1 MPRPSTTTVR
11 DLRKSNRSRALWQV
25 FLNGPLTRQEVAAV
39 AGLSSATVSN
49 LVGALLAEGVV
60 AEVGLEDSN
69 GGRPRGLLQVNPDYG
84 YVIGADVGE
93 TAVLVE
99 LFDLTLRLRAR
110 HTSVTGMTTVL
121 DPGDVVNRIV
131 EGVQSV
137 IAESGVPERA
147 ILGLGVA
154 VPGLVEH
161 RNEQRNE
168 HPDAAVVHGQ
178 SVGWQAVPLEADL
191 RARLDLPILV
201 DNGAKTLGQ
210 AERWLGAAR
219 DTDNAVIVLLGIG
232 AGTCIV
238 SNGEVY
244 RGATS
249 SAGEWGHTTVVAGG
263 RTCRCGADGCLEAY
277 VGAGAIVARYEQLKR
292 RRRAARPAE
301 LEGRIAAIIE
311 ARHRDP
317 AAAKVLA
324 ETVTYL
330 GAGIADLV
338 NLFNPERVVVGGWLG
353 QALSEALL
361 PSIREA
367 AAGRALHLPFSRV
380 EIVKA
385 ELGQD
390 AVALG
395 GATLPIAR
403 LLSAGAVEHPAYR
416 PAGHPAGHPEPA
428 RRGTGRRTAGPLVTL
443 EQHQRAS
450 DDASYSPRG

>member
-49 LVGALLAEGVV
+49 LVGGLLAEGVV

-99 LFDLTLRLRAR
+99 LFDLTLRMRAR

-121 DPGDVVNRIV
+121 DPGDAVNRIV
-131 EGVQSV
+131 EGVESV
-137 IAESGVPERA
+137 IAESGVAERA

-161 RNEQRNE
+161 RSEQR
-168 HPDAAVVHGQ
+168 DAAVVHGQ
-178 SVGWQAVPLEADL
+178 SVGWRAVPLEADL

-219 DTDNAVIVLLGIG
+219 DTENAVIVLLGIG

-292 RRRAARPAE
+292 RRQAARPAE

-317 AAAKVLA
+317 AAAKVLD

-353 QALSEALL
+353 QVLSEALL

-403 LLSAGAVEHPAYR
+403 LLSAGAAED
-416 PAGHPAGHPEPA
+416 PEPV
-428 RRGTGRRTAGPLVTL
+428 RRAAGRRTGGPLVTL
-443 EQHQRAS
+443 EPHQRTAG
-450 DDASYSPRG
+450 DASYSPHG

>member
-99 LFDLTLRLRAR
+99 LFDLTLRIRAR
-110 HTSVTGMTTVL
+110 HTSVTGPTTAL
-121 DPGDVVNRIV
+121 DPGDAVNRIV
-131 EGVQSV
+131 EGVESV
-137 IAESGVPERA
+137 IAESGVPERL
-147 ILGLGVA
+147 ILGVGVA

-161 RNEQRNE
+161 RE
-168 HPDAAVVHGQ
+168 AAVVHGQ
-178 SVGWQAVPLEADL
+178 SVGWHAVPLEADL
-191 RARLDLPILV
+191 RARIDLPILV

-277 VGAGAIVARYEQLKR
+277 IGAGAIVARYEQLKR

-301 LEGRIAAIIE
+301 LEARIAAIIE

-317 AAAKVLA
+317 AAARVLD

-353 QALSEALL
+353 QALSDALL

-403 LLSAGAVEHPAYR
+403 LLSAGAVEP
-416 PAGHPAGHPEPA
+416 PEPV
-428 RRGTGRRTAGPLVTL
+428 RRAAHLTG
-443 EQHQRAS
+443 S
-450 DDASYSPRG
+450 